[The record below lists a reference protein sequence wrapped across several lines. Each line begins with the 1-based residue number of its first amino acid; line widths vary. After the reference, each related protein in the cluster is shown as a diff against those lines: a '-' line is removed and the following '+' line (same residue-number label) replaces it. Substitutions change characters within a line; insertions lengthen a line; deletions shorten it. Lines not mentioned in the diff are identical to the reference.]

1 MINGIEEGVKF
12 MGNYDLKR
20 VITAVVIFA
29 VASLLNTIFG
39 FVFNT
44 IFRILLANY
53 LFYLLFQGLV
63 SALSYILAF
72 AGVSLVVNKG
82 KINWLSKACAGYLVV
97 FVINCV
103 LICTKNLF
111 GLAGSAFSF
120 LLPCANYLWTYLC
133 LKPSASFT
141 ASHGKNEKT
150 TLYRKGKFYTD
161 DSPFAKFAMWGFMMF
176 WAMGIVCI
184 FASFIVRPRSQAP
197 GLLMVGLGCLLVAV
211 RWTKAKIEENNI
223 KTYKKIVLP
232 EHWPADCSYEG
243 YKNGLN
249 KRVAIIGGGQELKFY
264 EHCQKE
270 GIQNMNGE
278 LNQQKALLI
287 AQNMKIKDVNL
298 AMAIQ
303 MFEDGKKVSMNNESM
318 MNDHNATQ
326 SLNQKRI
333 EELNTLADV
342 MKFYGP
348 HGRDK
353 RIMMLN
359 DLRAKALEEVEKAK
373 MMQRYVNNTMI
384 QKEHD
389 WAVHGGIASVA
400 GVGASIATVADIQ
413 AKNAQIRAQN
423 QANMPYVAMMTSH
436 YGKNAEG
443 YQAQADHYAQEIV
456 ATKDKLV
463 KDDNMQDIF
472 NHLVITDAKTTVSS
486 TGAVKVSAK
495 FKKSESYRIY
505 ETLDPAIDGTVAAR
519 LYQNGVCAGSAYFV
533 LPVDG
538 ITTEVELT
546 SISTKPSTPN
556 AKYEVRF
563 EPVDVWAIERM

>member
-1 MINGIEEGVKF
+1 MK
-12 MGNYDLKR
+12 NYDLKR
-20 VITAVVIFA
+20 LITTVAVYGLAF
-29 VASLLNTIFG
+29 LLNTVFG
-39 FVFNT
+39 FAFNG
-44 IFRILLANY
+44 IFRILLVNY
-53 LFYLLFQGLV
+53 LFYLIF
-63 SALSYILAF
+63 SAFTGTLSYIVAF
-72 AGVSLVVNKG
+72 AGVSFVVNKG
-82 KINWLSKACAGYLVV
+82 KINGFGKACAGLLVIFAV
-97 FVINCV
+97 KCFV
-103 LICTKNLF
+103 LSSKLMF
-111 GLAGSAFSF
+111 GLGGNTFSI
-120 LLPCANYLWTYLC
+120 LLTTANVIWVYLC
-133 LKPSASFT
+133 FKPSASYS
-141 ASHGKNEKT
+141 AKLGKKEKS
-150 TLYRKGKFYTD
+150 TLYRKGKFFTD
-161 DSPFAKFAMWGFMMF
+161 DSAFAKLVMWAFMMF
-176 WAMGIVCI
+176 WAMGVVCI

-197 GLLMVGLGCLLVAV
+197 GFFMTGFVCLLVAV
-211 RWTKAKIEENNI
+211 SWTKAKIEENNI

-232 EHWPADCSYEG
+232 EHWPSDCSYEG
-243 YKNGLN
+243 YKNGLHN
-249 KRVAIIGGGQELKFY
+249 KVAIIGGGQDLKFY
-264 EHCQKE
+264 ERCKNE

-303 MFEDGKKVSMNNESM
+303 MYENGKKVAMNNESM
-318 MNDHNATQ
+318 MNDHNAIQ

-333 EELNTLADV
+333 EELKTLADV

-353 RIMMLN
+353 RVMMLN

-373 MMQRYVNNTMI
+373 MMQMHVKNTMI

-436 YGKNAEG
+436 YGKNAQG

-472 NHLVITDAKTTVSS
+472 NHLVITDVKTTVSS

-556 AKYEVRF
+556 AHYEVRF